1 MYKIEKNYIQI
12 ENISKI
18 KKKIRSFSI
27 LYQIVKII
35 NYIKFNSQSLQF
47 CSSPRACMTDLGRV
61 PVLLRETSVWSRF
74 GVDGITPGLC
84 SSEGW
89 DRTRC
94 LPPWRGF
101 WCHQPGQVVV
111 ARSACP
117 GGQMQSD
124 CGRSFER
131 RVDVAATGLNKL
143 SQALTVPGRGGVQCT
158 SPSSWLNIT
167 LVIFMLEHQYYPRT
181 RLELD

>member
-1 MYKIEKNYIQI
+1 MSVCVCVCLFTIESHTVEGIEKLNIQWPL
-12 ENISKI
+12 EFSWEGFYE
-18 KKKIRSFSI
+18 KKIRSFSI

-131 RVDVAATGLNKL
+131 RVDDAATGLNKL
-143 SQALTVPGRGGVQCT
+143 SLALTVPEGGGYSVH
-158 SPSSWLNIT
+158 PP
-167 LVIFMLEHQYYPRT
+167 LV
-181 RLELD
+181 D